1 MAGEFARGT
10 TGVDGDA
17 AGVAI
22 EARALTHGYH
32 RSGHTDVVV
41 LEDVDLVLEAGE
53 RVAISGRS
61 GAGKTTLLALLG
73 GLERPQRGS
82 LRVGDDDLSTLDG
95 DALAAY
101 RRKTVGFVFQHFGL
115 LGSLTALEN
124 VELAMAVA
132 STPRRRRSTRARAL
146 LDAVGLSDRADHLPS
161 ALSGGESQRVAIA
174 RALANAPRL
183 LLADEPTGNLDDE
196 SSALV
201 LDLLA
206 ASADGH
212 GCTLVVATHDE
223 TVAGRWDRRL
233 VLDRG
238 TLGP

>member
-1 MAGEFARGT
+1 MAGELATGTAGARGEV
-10 TGVDGDA
+10 TGVP
-17 AGVAI
+17 I
-22 EARALTHGYH
+22 EARGLTHGYH
-32 RSGHTDVVV
+32 RNGRQDVVV
-41 LEDVDLVLEAGE
+41 LDSVDLELEAGQ
-53 RVAISGRS
+53 RIAITGRS

-73 GLERPQRGS
+73 GLERLQQGS
-82 LRVGDDDLSTLDG
+82 LRVGGDDLSTLDG

-101 RRKTVGFVFQHFGL
+101 RRTTVGFVFQHFGL

-132 STPRRRRSTRARAL
+132 SLPRRQRSNRAREL
-146 LDAVGLSDRADHLPS
+146 LDAVGIASRADHLPS
-161 ALSGGESQRVAIA
+161 ALSGGESQRAAIA
-174 RALANAPRL
+174 RALANSPRL

-212 GCTLVVATHDE
+212 GCTLVVATHDRA
-223 TVAGRWDRRL
+223 VAARWDRTL

-238 TLGP
+238 VLRT

>member
-1 MAGEFARGT
+1 MTGGLATEITGT
-10 TGVDGDA
+10 PSA
-17 AGVAI
+17 SGVAI
-22 EARALTHGYH
+22 AARALHHGYQ
-32 RSGHTDVVV
+32 RAGGTDVVV
-41 LEDVDLVLEAGE
+41 LESLDLDIAAGE
-53 RVAISGRS
+53 RIALTGRS

-73 GLERPQRGS
+73 GLEGLQQGS
-82 LRVGDDDLSTLDG
+82 VRVGSADLATLDG
-95 DALAAY
+95 DSLADY
-101 RRKTVGFVFQHFGL
+101 RRSTVGFVFQHFGL

-132 STPRRRRSTRARAL
+132 SVPRRERARRARSL
-146 LDAVGLSDRADHLPS
+146 LEAVGLAARADHLPS

-174 RALANAPRL
+174 RALANSPRL

-212 GCTLVVATHDE
+212 GCTLVVATHDRN
-223 TVAGRWDRRL
+223 VAARWDRTL

-238 TLGP
+238 GLRP

>member
-1 MAGEFARGT
+1 M
-10 TGVDGDA
+10 DGRV

-22 EARALTHGYH
+22 EARALTHAYP
-32 RSGHTDVVV
+32 GHGDDDVVV
-41 LEDVDLVLEAGE
+41 LECVDLTLAAGE
-53 RVAISGRS
+53 RIAITGRS

-73 GLERPQRGS
+73 GLERLQHGS
-82 LRVGDDDLSTLDG
+82 LRVGIDDLSALDG
-95 DALAAY
+95 DSLAAY
-101 RRKTVGFVFQHFGL
+101 RRETVGFVFQHFGL

-132 STPRRRRSTRARAL
+132 STPRRRRPARAREL
-146 LDAVGLSDRADHLPS
+146 LDAVGLSARADHLPS

-196 SSALV
+196 SSARV

-223 TVAGRWDRRL
+223 LVAGRWDRRL

-238 TLGP
+238 VLAP